1 MQANG
6 IPSSTG
12 SNNRQAARLAQVAA
26 LNKMTG
32 LRAIDYAAPTDPS
45 AQGDL
50 IDFVTI
56 RFNAVAFDQTQLTP
70 ERLRLAAAVCNA
82 RHVAIELLDL
92 DKVERVAITAAELDP
107 LKTARDYPG
116 IPVGPCFA
124 KLWPVRVGEA
134 LVRVLS

>member
-1 MQANG
+1 MNANKMPGSGDSMSAALGTAGAQA
-6 IPSSTG
+6 
-12 SNNRQAARLAQVAA
+12 AQVAA

-32 LRAIDYAAPTDPS
+32 LRAFAYDVDTT
-45 AQGDL
+45 
-50 IDFVTI
+50 DFVTI
-56 RFNAVAFDQTQLTP
+56 RFQAITFDPTQLTP
-70 ERLRLAAAVCNA
+70 ERLQRAAAVSNA
-82 RHVAIELLDL
+82 RHVAIELFDL

-107 LKTARDYPG
+107 LQTAKDYPG